1 MQRTVLPYGYHGT
14 LPIDIGNVNK
24 PRGETMEEM
33 KNVVVKLVPD
43 TSEIDE
49 VQETL
54 AELNE
59 ALEKANRLLDQ
70 LANKEG
76 ISLQLNLVANRD

>member
-1 MQRTVLPYGYHGT
+1 
-14 LPIDIGNVNK
+14 
-24 PRGETMEEM
+24 MEEM